1 MKSILIMA
9 LLLTSTVSSFA
20 ADVTRDQAVSACNA
34 LKGVLPVE
42 DENIFTSP
50 KYMSFCLR
58 QMTFE
63 VKEKRG
69 AFILLEANGQTLE
82 DMQTV
87 CQVVIKQNPLAEIA
101 VPTPVCEIM

>member
-1 MKSILIMA
+1 MKRILIMA
-9 LLLTSTVSSFA
+9 LTLSASISTFA
-20 ADVTRDQAVSACNA
+20 ADLTRDQAVSACNA

-42 DENIFTSP
+42 DESIFTSP
-50 KYMSFCLR
+50 KYISFCLR

-69 AFILLEANGQTLE
+69 AFILLEANGQTIE

-87 CQVVIKQNPLAEIA
+87 CQVVIKQNPLAEVA
-101 VPTPVCEIM
+101 VPTPVCETM